1 MGIERRRRGEGNDDD
16 EDDKGSCRLAGR
28 SAAEKRP
35 HKGINVTRD
44 SCLMARK
51 LRCAPV
57 RARARARTQ
66 ARRSGPRGPEGSRV
80 TLPLSSVGRRGLAS
94 CYLEQ
99 VRRLARL
106 H

>member
-1 MGIERRRRGEGNDDD
+1 MGIERRGGRGNDDD

-57 RARARARTQ
+57 RARARARAHRHAGA
-66 ARRSGPRGPEGSRV
+66 AREGPRGR
-80 TLPLSSVGRRGLAS
+80 A
-94 CYLEQ
+94 
-99 VRRLARL
+99 
-106 H
+106 